1 MLHDALEGFQK
12 WIIRAD
18 YLPDNPMDTPRI
30 KFTETIKSSRQ
41 IIDPRCKFVACG
53 GKWTTVYN
61 KKIYKKHSGNDLPR
75 AFYGLS
81 KFKPGRIHRIIW

>member
-1 MLHDALEGFQK
+1 MITAKNKSSLYCAVVVISVMEGFQK

-41 IIDPRCKFVACG
+41 IIDPRCKFVSCG
-53 GKWTTVYN
+53 VNGLPSTIKN
-61 KKIYKKHSGNDLPR
+61 K
-75 AFYGLS
+75 
-81 KFKPGRIHRIIW
+81 

>member
-41 IIDPRCKFVACG
+41 IIDPRCKFVSCG
-53 GKWTTVYN
+53 VKGLPSTIN
-61 KKIYKKHSGNDLPR
+61 KAKHRLNRLGVR
-75 AFYGLS
+75 
-81 KFKPGRIHRIIW
+81 